1 MDVQVTHL
9 RVGQEPVDQ
18 RFEFPAL
25 LHLGVH
31 DPIPMIVG
39 AYRQQSAALLL
50 RDRIDQDP
58 RGDGGAAEE
67 DDVRAGW

>member
-1 MDVQVTHL
+1 
-9 RVGQEPVDQ
+9 
-18 RFEFPAL
+18 
-25 LHLGVH
+25 
-31 DPIPMIVG
+31 MIVG

-67 DDVRAGW
+67 DDVRAGR